1 MCVYHP
7 FPSQKTKQGGMK
19 RRNEI
24 TKRRINTSYIIELN
38 EYCRKDKDIY
48 SCRMKLHDEIFRHE
62 WHVGWFR
69 EHEEIMTLPMFNQ
82 PFFKEALKKFYA
94 QADDSI
100 RRFKFFGYYVV
111 KDLESWLVEVGQ
123 TNTQEEE
130 EGDYHQHNEDELL
143 ISMASE
149 NASLR
154 VVTDVTD
161 SPLVHYDRIKRD
173 EQAEETVNLARVD
186 DEMTQLRENILRDM
200 PFGVIPIALCEEEMH
215 GSYMLIEN
223 QLKMQKSLVFESSDE
238 DRAAR
243 YDYRVMDMGAEFKYP
258 DPNEDAEAGLRIS
271 YGYNELVPISPF
283 IELMKQKER
292 IKEAELALFDA
303 NSMLTYRDGYM
314 IARPLPLAQADAIS
328 EANLYAFDD
337 LLEARQADSFRQ
349 QDVAMNNAHSQ
360 MQRLNM
366 RRSIQ
371 AAAEG
376 GQASNTRCT
385 PFGKGANSVSWER
398 RLQFNRPAANETLE
412 YIPQSVEI
420 PSMASP
426 SPIVNVDARIRKYE
440 LDVCTV
446 MNLPYVFFKPHAH
459 FAGGNGGNGGDG
471 GGHSGSKSS
480 RMGSTSHN
488 DMYQKLLESEVQNR
502 QTIFATVFKEIYART
517 FARLDYR
524 VNPMLRR
531 AGAEPTIQFI
541 NTVVKS
547 DDAIRSLL
555 PFYEAGLI
563 PGVEI
568 RRFLYKNYDIKLEPE
583 IEPSDS
589 VVRKIL
595 KAKRQVPKESEV
607 MEDEDIINDSDSL

>member
-1 MCVYHP
+1 MCFSTLSPVNH
-7 FPSQKTKQGGMK
+7 KKQTQLSTM
-19 RRNEI
+19 RRQEN
-24 TKRRINTSYIIELN
+24 KRRINTSYIIELN
-38 EYCRKDKDIY
+38 EYCRKDKDINT
-48 SCRMKLHDEIFRHE
+48 CRTKLHDDIFRHE
-62 WHVGWFR
+62 WHIGWFR

-82 PFFKEALKKFYA
+82 PFFKEALKRFYA

-111 KDLESWLVEVGQ
+111 KDLERWLVEVGR
-123 TNTQEEE
+123 TKEGEYH
-130 EGDYHQHNEDELL
+130 EGDDELL
-143 ISMASE
+143 TSMVTE
-149 NASLR
+149 GASLR
-154 VVTDVTD
+154 IETSVTD
-161 SPLVHYDRIKRD
+161 SPLVHYDRIKRN
-173 EQAEETVNLARVD
+173 QEEEEEINLARVD

-200 PFGVIPIALCEEEMH
+200 PFGVIPIALCEEEMC
-215 GSYMLIEN
+215 GSYMLVVDG
-223 QLKMQKSLVFESSDE
+223 LKMQKSLVFESNDE
-238 DRAAR
+238 DRSAY
-243 YDYRVMDMGAEFKYP
+243 YDYRVMDMGAAFKFP
-258 DPNEDAEAGLRIS
+258 DPREDAEAGILIS

-314 IARPLPLAQADAIS
+314 IARPLPLAQSEAIS

-337 LLEARQADSFRQ
+337 LLEARQSDSLRQ

-371 AAAEG
+371 AASG
-376 GQASNTRCT
+376 GGGNNTRCT
-385 PFGKGANSVSWER
+385 PFGKGASSVSWDR

-446 MNLPYVFFKPHAH
+446 MNLPYVFFKPCTHNS
-459 FAGGNGGNGGDG
+459 GENGNGGTDG
-471 GGHSGSKSS
+471 QKSV

-488 DMYQKLLESEVQNR
+488 DMYQKLLESEVHNQ
-502 QTIFATVFKEIYART
+502 QTLFSTLFNEVYTRT
-517 FARLDYR
+517 FSRLDYR
-524 VNPMLRR
+524 AFPMLRR
-531 AGAEPTIQFI
+531 AGAEPTIHFI
-541 NTVVKS
+541 NTLVKS
-547 DDAIRSLL
+547 DDAIKSLL
-555 PFYEAGLI
+555 PFYHAGLI

-568 RRFLYKNYDIKLEPE
+568 RRFLFKNYDIKLDPE
-583 IEPSDS
+583 IEPTDA

-595 KAKRQVPKESEV
+595 KAKRQLPKESTV
-607 MEDEDIINDSDSL
+607 MEEDEEPLSDNEVQ

>member
-1 MCVYHP
+1 
-7 FPSQKTKQGGMK
+7 MK
-19 RRNEI
+19 RQEN
-24 TKRRINTSYIIELN
+24 KRRINTSYIIELN
-38 EYCRKDKDIY
+38 EFCRKDNDINT
-48 SCRMKLHDEIFRHE
+48 CRTRLHDDIFRHE
-62 WHVGWFR
+62 WHIGWFR
-69 EHEEIMTLPMFNQ
+69 EYEEIMALPMFNQ
-82 PFFKEALKKFYA
+82 SFFKEALKRFYA

-111 KDLESWLVEVGQ
+111 KDLETWLVDVGR
-123 TNTQEEE
+123 TKTQE
-130 EGDYHQHNEDELL
+130 DAYDRNDELL
-143 ISMASE
+143 TSMATE
-149 NASLR
+149 GASLR
-154 VVTDVTD
+154 VETSVTD
-161 SPLVHYDRIKRD
+161 SPLVHYDRIKQNKR
-173 EQAEETVNLARVD
+173 QQEEEEINLARVD

-200 PFGVIPIALCEEEMH
+200 PFGVIRLELCEEEMC
-215 GSYMLIEN
+215 GSFMLVEDR
-223 QLKMQKSLVFESSDE
+223 LKMQKSLVFESNDK
-238 DRAAR
+238 DRSAF
-243 YDYRVMDMGAEFKYP
+243 YDYRVMDMGAEFKFP
-258 DPNEDAEAGLRIS
+258 DPSEDAEAGLFIS

-283 IELMKQKER
+283 IGLMKQKER

-314 IARPLPLAQADAIS
+314 IARPLPLAQSETIS

-337 LLEARQADSFRQ
+337 LLEARQSDSLRQ

-371 AAAEG
+371 AASG
-376 GQASNTRCT
+376 GGGGNNTRCT
-385 PFGKGANSVSWER
+385 PFGKGASSVSWDR

-440 LDVCTV
+440 HDICTV
-446 MNLPYVFFKPHAH
+446 MNLPYVFFKPCTHI
-459 FAGGNGGNGGDG
+459 GGENGNGGGSDG
-471 GGHSGSKSS
+471 QKSA

-488 DMYQKLLESEVQNR
+488 DMYQKLLESEVNKQ
-502 QTIFATVFKEIYART
+502 QTLFGTLFKEVYTRT
-517 FARLDYR
+517 FSRLDHR
-524 VNPMLRR
+524 ANPMLRR

-583 IEPSDS
+583 IEPTDS
-589 VVRKIL
+589 TVRKIL
-595 KAKRQVPKESEV
+595 KAKRQMPKESIV
-607 MEDEDIINDSDSL
+607 MEEEDIVSESDTQ